1 MRTVS
6 VEVMS
11 VVHTNL
17 APVQRDT
24 NVFYD
29 GEVLV
34 IVHRAKSRE
43 SGLVATKVWCWKGR
57 KCHFG
62 EREERKVGELARRY
76 GTSADVVGQQREP
89 VELVHVLGGQL
100 AIRQGTRAHWS
111 SENTAMHVVRSSDGH
126 VLIDEIDLNIRN
138 LCSGYSY
145 CISILDNIYVWHGC
159 GSVAVEQAAAL
170 RYAQDMAVKGTSV
183 KELMEGENDG
193 DDEMFWMVVGDS
205 ESYAKA
211 DYWKWRR
218 SVVPSEPRCWLVDVA
233 HSEAP
238 IRPVPTVFAETVQ
251 QDSVYIIDCFWEFFV
266 LVGKDARAK
275 RSDITLGIHTAMAMA
290 PLVATSKPFSP
301 TIHVLI
307 LPTQLP
313 LDMRHAFRNLDELA
327 LNGGFVPDH
336 MNILSTQ
343 AALEHLRTS
352 CWDRSALRD
361 HTMLPL
367 GLDSSHVPL
376 S

>member
-1 MRTVS
+1 MVS
-6 VEVMS
+6 VEVLS
-11 VVHTNL
+11 VVHTS
-17 APVQRDT
+17 AVPVQRNT

-43 SGLVATKVWCWKGR
+43 TGLVATKVWCWKGN

-62 EREERKVGELARRY
+62 DKEEMKVGELARRY
-76 GTSADVVGQQREP
+76 GTSAVRIFSLREP
-89 VELVHVLGGQL
+89 TELVQVLGGQL

-111 SENTAMHVVRSSDGH
+111 SENTAMHVVRSNDGH
-126 VLIDEIDLNIRN
+126 VLIDEMDLNIKS

-145 CISILDNIYVWHGC
+145 CITTILDNIYVWHGC
-159 GSVAVEQAAAL
+159 GSVAAERTAAL
-170 RYAQDMAVKGTSV
+170 RYAQDMATKGTLV
-183 KELMEGENDG
+183 KELVEGENDG
-193 DDEMFWMVVGDS
+193 DEEMFWMVVGDS

-211 DYWKWRR
+211 DYWKWRH
-218 SVVPSEPRCWLVDVA
+218 SIVPSEPRCWLVDITNL
-233 HSEAP
+233 ETP
-238 IRPVPTVFAETVQ
+238 IRPVPTVFAETIQ
-251 QDSVYIIDCFWEFFV
+251 QESVYIIDCFWEFFV

-275 RSDITLGIHTAMAMA
+275 RSDITLGINTAMAMA
-290 PLVATSKPFSP
+290 PLVAAWKPFSP

-313 LDMRHAFRNLDELA
+313 LDMQHAFRNLDELT

-343 AALEHLRTS
+343 EAIEHLRTS
-352 CWDRSALRD
+352 SWDRSALRD

-367 GLDSSHVPL
+367 GLDSSHVP
-376 S
+376 SS